1 MLGLRDGEKKF
12 EDMCNRLDTTIRTDG
27 HLATA

>member
-1 MLGLRDGEKKF
+1 VVKKI
-12 EDMCNRLDTTIRTDG
+12 EDICNRLDTIPPCDGRTDG